1 MDYFFLSPAHIP
13 RRSAPMETVVGI
25 IPLSTYRASGVVEV
39 SNNCS
44 FHDSLQ
50 KLHGHGVTGAPVFR
64 DDAATVC
71 ELS

>member
-44 FHDSLQ
+44 FRDALQ
-50 KLHGHGVTGAPVFR
+50 KLRHGCACVPRRRCDGV
-64 DDAATVC
+64 
-71 ELS
+71 